1 MTQLSIRVPDE
12 MKKEL
17 EEIAEKDSRSV
28 SFIVKKAI
36 EDYLNQQKEE
46 EEKEEN

>member
-36 EDYLNQQKEE
+36 EDYLNQQKGEE
-46 EEKEEN
+46 EEN